1 MSELA
6 EPLAPKARESR
17 TDAGLP
23 PWTDRAVLLYG
34 PRKSGTSLLLNLLDG
49 GEEIVAFP
57 REMKLKFFLT
67 AVWPGGQGAEV
78 YSRLSRHAGQ
88 EFKGFSAERYRQL
101 SEETAGRARSL
112 REQMQIDVHNLH
124 QSADWKPA
132 APRMWAMKD
141 VGAPTLRITNVFR
154 QHFFDGKIVTI
165 LRDPRYVSRA
175 VYRDRRRR
183 QRRMS
188 LREWF
193 YEAIDPIRI
202 MVHQARLLEAD
213 PTIHALTYEDLVS
226 ERRDDVLRGVC
237 AYLGVEFAEVLTRPT
252 IFGLPAVVLTS
263 SRQTTEIFR
272 EEAHW
277 TDELTFVERA
287 LISLAHAGYSVLH
300 AMSPKRYPRYQ
311 SLREKYGLEG

>member
-132 APRMWAMKD
+132 APR
-141 VGAPTLRITNVFR
+141 APKCAPGRPSSACPPSCSPPRARRPRSSAKRRTGPTN
-154 QHFFDGKIVTI
+154 
-165 LRDPRYVSRA
+165 
-175 VYRDRRRR
+175 
-183 QRRMS
+183 
-188 LREWF
+188 
-193 YEAIDPIRI
+193 
-202 MVHQARLLEAD
+202 
-213 PTIHALTYEDLVS
+213 
-226 ERRDDVLRGVC
+226 
-237 AYLGVEFAEVLTRPT
+237 
-252 IFGLPAVVLTS
+252 
-263 SRQTTEIFR
+263 
-272 EEAHW
+272 
-277 TDELTFVERA
+277 
-287 LISLAHAGYSVLH
+287 
-300 AMSPKRYPRYQ
+300 
-311 SLREKYGLEG
+311 